1 MVEQRIKDTLGAE
14 DIPAVVVDWQAV
26 TSLSEE
32 TGMEDDNNRLDPEDT
47 IGDLS
52 EAELVGQKRTKEV

>member
-1 MVEQRIKDTLGAE
+1 MVEQRIQDTLGAG

-32 TGMEDDNNRLDPEDT
+32 KGMEDDNNRLDPEDT

-52 EAELVGQKRTKEV
+52 EVGLVGQKRTKEV